1 MSDQPG
7 PKSGV
12 SNALQRWTLAL
23 LLCLLGAGGLDAS
36 APRSVD
42 LDAGSRRFEGALVR
56 EAAAPS
62 VQQLF
67 RFVLRDKPE
76 PETPDTPDHPAA
88 APPAPLAAPPAARL
102 SAPAFP
108 TWRHPLPPARRPQS
122 PRAPPLHS

>member
-1 MSDQPG
+1 M
-7 PKSGV
+7 

-42 LDAGSRRFEGALVR
+42 LDAGSGRFEGVLVR

-67 RFVLRDKPE
+67 RFVLRGKPD
-76 PETPDTPDHPAA
+76 PETPEYPAA
-88 APPAPLAAPPAARL
+88 VSRPALAASPPAAGL
-102 SAPAFP
+102 FAPAFP
-108 TWRHPLPPARRPQS
+108 AQRGPLPPARRPQS